1 MSDGQENLGL
11 DPAEVFAQINACP
24 KTGQVICHLGPI
36 AHIAMRALGP
46 GRLLPLLGSLGM
58 VLPLS
63 LGVALG
69 RTGRVTAVEGDGGL
83 LMCLGSLSTIASQ
96 APPNLLCIILDNN
109 GYRTTGG
116 QPTTLE
122 PGGGIERLLIASGFT
137 NVRTVSSLVDL
148 EAALSWGCQPGL
160 RAIVC
165 LTRDPVYVPPAPTC
179 DPRSLAREFKRFKCL
194 DD

>member
-36 AHIAMRALGP
+36 AHIAMRALVP
-46 GRLLPLLGSLGM
+46 GRLLPLLGSMGM
-58 VLPLS
+58 V
-63 LGVALG
+63 
-69 RTGRVTAVEGDGGL
+69 
-83 LMCLGSLSTIASQ
+83 
-96 APPNLLCIILDNN
+96 LLCIILDNN

-148 EAALSWGCQPGL
+148 EAALSWGCQSGL

-179 DPRSLAREFKRFKCL
+179 DPRSLAREFTRFKCL